1 MNQGA
6 ERRGRKSI
14 GRMAIEQRV
23 LVDALSARRHLTG
36 GEHKLLQYMADCA
49 DKAGGSIYPSHDS
62 MCEAT
67 RLRKRSV
74 RRLLRRFEAHGWVQ
88 CVREGRGAGVFS
100 IYKLTL
106 SPLLRDRTQPV
117 EIRSPFPV
125 EIVTPFGSKKGTGRS
140 RKTEKGDQ
148 PIHLSLVTNVPSDD
162 HDTTSG
168 ITFRSDPSNGDPSN
182 VPRTTGADAPALSR
196 VIDDDDKTTTTTAAE
211 SETGNSVP
219 EPLRDR
225 APCAD
230 PPAGDRQ
237 HRPEGDG
244 QGVGVGGWLPA
255 TGLVDGLPGRGRD
268 RTCVP
273 DAAPGTTD
281 RDAAVAPAGRATRS
295 DAPAAAVDDGPG
307 RSADDDARRRATF
320 AHIDIR
326 DYLRQLKARLNI
338 GVTKATTT
346 KARKP

>member
-1 MNQGA
+1 
-6 ERRGRKSI
+6 
-14 GRMAIEQRV
+14 MAIEQRV

-36 GEHKLLQYMADCA
+36 GEHKLLQYLADCA

-74 RRLLRRFEAHGWVQ
+74 RRLLRRFAERGWIQ

-100 IYKLTL
+100 IYTLTL

-117 EIRSPFPV
+117 EIGSPFPV
-125 EIVTPFGSKKGTGRS
+125 EIVSPFRSKKGTNRS

-148 PIHLSLVTNVPSDD
+148 PIHLSLVTNAASDD
-162 HDTTSG
+162 DDVGSP

-182 VPRTTGADAPALSR
+182 VPRTTGADAPGLFLVS
-196 VIDDDDKTTTTTAAE
+196 DDDDKTTTTAAAE
-211 SETGNSVP
+211 SETGHPVP

-230 PPAGDRQ
+230 QAAGDRQ

-244 QGVGVGGWLPA
+244 QGVGDVGWLPA
-255 TGLVDGLPGRGRD
+255 TGLVDGLSGRGRGGA
-268 RTCVP
+268 RIP
-273 DAAPGTTD
+273 DAAPGAAD
-281 RDAAVAPAGRATRS
+281 RDAAVAAAGGAPGS
-295 DAPAAAVDDGPG
+295 DAPVAAVDDGAG
-307 RSADDDARRRATF
+307 QVADDDARRRDTF
-320 AHIDIR
+320 AHIDVR

-338 GVTKATTT
+338 GVTKVTT
-346 KARKP
+346 KRTPR

>member
-1 MNQGA
+1 
-6 ERRGRKSI
+6 
-14 GRMAIEQRV
+14 MAIEQRV

-36 GEHKLLQYMADCA
+36 GEHKLLQYLANCA

-74 RRLLRRFEAHGWVQ
+74 RRLLRCFEARGWVQ

-117 EIRSPFPV
+117 EIVSPFPV
-125 EIVTPFGSKKGTGRS
+125 ENVSPFRSKKGTGRS

-148 PIHLSLVTNVPSDD
+148 PIHLSFVANLSSDD
-162 HDTTSG
+162 DDSTSE
-168 ITFRSDPSNGDPSN
+168 IAFRSDPSNGDPSN
-182 VPRTTGADAPALSR
+182 VPRTTGADAPALFR
-196 VIDDDDKTTTTTAAE
+196 VMDDDEQTTTTTAAE
-211 SETGNSVP
+211 SETGDPVP

-225 APCAD
+225 ASCAD

-244 QGVGVGGWLPA
+244 QGVGDGGWLPA
-255 TGLVDGLPGRGRD
+255 TVLVDGLPGSGRD

-273 DAAPGTTD
+273 DAAPGATD
-281 RDAAVAPAGRATRS
+281 RDAAVAASGRAAGS
-295 DAPAAAVDDGPG
+295 DARVAAVDDGASRP
-307 RSADDDARRRATF
+307 ADDDASRRDLF

-338 GVTKATTT
+338 GVTKATT
-346 KARKP
+346 KARKS